1 MKTILA
7 IDDQPSIL
15 LCLEKALESK
25 GYKLIVTS
33 DPEEGT
39 RILKEDN
46 TIDLALLDIRMPK
59 KDGFEIYREIREHR
73 KIPVLF
79 VTAFSKSFN
88 TKSDEIVEMWQN
100 EFADG
105 NTDIIYKP
113 FRLLELFE
121 KVEGLIGASGDE
133 E

>member
-59 KDGFEIYREIREHR
+59 KDGFEIYREIRTQEN
-73 KIPVLF
+73 
-79 VTAFSKSFN
+79 TCSFCN
-88 TKSDEIVEMWQN
+88 SVFQI
-100 EFADG
+100 F
-105 NTDIIYKP
+105 
-113 FRLLELFE
+113 
-121 KVEGLIGASGDE
+121 
-133 E
+133 

>member
-39 RILKEDN
+39 RILKDDD

-88 TKSDEIVEMWQN
+88 TKSNEIVDMWQN

-121 KVEGLIGASGDE
+121 KVEGLIGTSGDE

>member
-39 RILKEDN
+39 RILKEDD

-88 TKSDEIVEMWQN
+88 TKSNEIVDMWQN

-121 KVEGLIGASGDE
+121 KVEGLIGTSGDE